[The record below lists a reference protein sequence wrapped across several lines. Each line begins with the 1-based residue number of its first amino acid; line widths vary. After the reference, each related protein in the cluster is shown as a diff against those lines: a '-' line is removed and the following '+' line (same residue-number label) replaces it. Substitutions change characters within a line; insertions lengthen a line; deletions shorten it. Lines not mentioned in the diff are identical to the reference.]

1 MTRWHSTILDIKTNH
16 TTECDVLSPGL
27 NPVGSFYGRRCA
39 RETDTEAAQFKMSWG
54 YNKLSDSAVVTVCFV
69 PNGTAA
75 WFGFEKVSRRQFLG
89 DSQIEPAWATG
100 CA

>member
-1 MTRWHSTILDIKTNH
+1 MTRWHSAILDIKTNH

-54 YNKLSDSAVVTVCFV
+54 YNKLSDSAVVTVCLYV
-69 PNGTAA
+69 LSNERGTGTIYANR
-75 WFGFEKVSRRQFLG
+75 SR
-89 DSQIEPAWATG
+89 P
-100 CA
+100 